1 MYARAVDD
9 AASRLRE
16 LRHEEWEGLAVGA
29 LALALALCA
38 TQVRPSLAVPLFLGG
53 LVVGG
58 RGLVAGV
65 RRWDLV
71 DRLVDERD
79 AYVIAEVRAHA
90 AREATMARRRDRSA
104 SIRSVVAMHGEGDDG
119 FAGLAARS
127 RRSQPSSTTRKL
139 DLDPACAVACARLV
153 DEEESLLRAGA
164 SMRARVEGIRAGF
177 TPAAVARR
185 NRRASEACVGPCCT
199 PGCGE
204 GYTGSDRRVSQT
216 GAATARPSPSSA
228 LAGLPRTI
236 VSHPRGSKS
245 TPYSPSP
252 KSA

>member
-90 AREATMARRRDRSA
+90 EREATMARRRDCSA
-104 SIRSVVAMHGEGDDG
+104 SIRSVVAMHGEWNAEL
-119 FAGLAARS
+119 AGALEALAAALDD
-127 RRSQPSSTTRKL
+127 PEL

-153 DEEESLLRAGA
+153 DEEESLLQAGA
-164 SMRARVEGIRAGF
+164 SMQARVEGIRAGL
-177 TPAAVARR
+177 TPRGETV
-185 NRRASEACVGPCCT
+185 ASEG
-199 PGCGE
+199 
-204 GYTGSDRRVSQT
+204 RVSVTRAPT
-216 GAATARPSPSSA
+216 GA
-228 LAGLPRTI
+228 
-236 VSHPRGSKS
+236 
-245 TPYSPSP
+245 
-252 KSA
+252 

>member
-16 LRHEEWEGLAVGA
+16 LRHEEWEGLALGA

-71 DRLVDERD
+71 DRLVGERD

-90 AREATMARRRDRSA
+90 AREATMARRRDCSA
-104 SIRSVVAMHGEGDDG
+104 SIRSLMAMHGEGDG
-119 FAGLAARS
+119 GLAGLAGALDALAAELDD
-127 RRSQPSSTTRKL
+127 PEL
-139 DLDPACAVACARLV
+139 DLDPACAVACGRLL
-153 DEEESLLRAGA
+153 DEEESLLRAGS
-164 SMRARVEGIRAGF
+164 SMHARIERIRAGF
-177 TPAAVARR
+177 APAR
-185 NRRASEACVGPCCT
+185 G
-199 PGCGE
+199 
-204 GYTGSDRRVSQT
+204 RV
-216 GAATARPSPSSA
+216 
-228 LAGLPRTI
+228 
-236 VSHPRGSKS
+236 
-245 TPYSPSP
+245 
-252 KSA
+252 

>member
-16 LRHEEWEGLAVGA
+16 LRREEWEGLAVGA

-104 SIRSVVAMHGEGDDG
+104 SIRSVVAMHGEGDAG
-119 FAGLAARS
+119 FAGLAGALEALAAELDD
-127 RRSQPSSTTRKL
+127 PKL

-164 SMRARVEGIRAGF
+164 SMRARVEGIRAGL
-177 TPAAVARR
+177 TPRGETVA
-185 NRRASEACVGPCCT
+185 
-199 PGCGE
+199 E
-204 GYTGSDRRVSQT
+204 GRVSVTRAPT
-216 GAATARPSPSSA
+216 GA
-228 LAGLPRTI
+228 
-236 VSHPRGSKS
+236 
-245 TPYSPSP
+245 
-252 KSA
+252 